1 VEDLTRVGR
10 GRKKVG
16 VRFNCFV
23 PRFRPDRK
31 RANFSIRTKRNIM
44 INSVDTRT
52 NKDSKYHIFSTEAAL
67 WWLEG
72 FEKVGDEDGGRAHSG
87 GVGYR
92 GDAVV
97 R

>member
-1 VEDLTRVGR
+1 
-10 GRKKVG
+10 
-16 VRFNCFV
+16 
-23 PRFRPDRK
+23 
-31 RANFSIRTKRNIM
+31 M